1 MAPGGHIDKNG
12 NAPYTEHERTISFQ
26 VPGAAFGYR
35 KDTLLVTNKL
45 CRTAERRVPMG
56 NINKKVDKLIAKRQW
71 DKLLHNLGETNGD
84 SKMKIAKACGVSGGS
99 GCIDLLSVILNDR
112 EASDD
117 LLLETIDSLGK
128 IGNDRCI
135 TLLRYFRE
143 NVDQSKTPMISAVDS
158 SVRKIKVR
166 VAEME
171 RMTQ

>member
-1 MAPGGHIDKNG
+1 MDILTKIWNRLIL
-12 NAPYTEHERTISFQ
+12 NMKERYLSRSQ
-26 VPGAAFGYR
+26 GRLRVPQRRPRGTT
-35 KDTLLVTNKL
+35 KSSLM
-45 CRTAERRVPMG
+45 AERRVPMG

-71 DKLLHNLGETNGD
+71 DKLLHNLGETNGE

-143 NVDQSKTPMISAVDS
+143 NVDQSKAPMISAVDS

-171 RMTQ
+171 QMTQ

>member
-1 MAPGGHIDKNG
+1 MDLGGHIDKNEK
-12 NAPYTEHERTISFQ
+12 APYTEHEGTISFQ
-26 VPGAAFGYR
+26 VPGAGFGYR
-35 KDTLLVTNKL
+35 RDALRGTNKL

-56 NINKKVDKLIAKRQW
+56 NINKKVDKLIAKGQW

>member
-1 MAPGGHIDKNG
+1 
-12 NAPYTEHERTISFQ
+12 
-26 VPGAAFGYR
+26 
-35 KDTLLVTNKL
+35 
-45 CRTAERRVPMG
+45 MG

-84 SKMKIAKACGVSGGS
+84 SKMKIAKACGAAGGS

-117 LLLETIDSLGK
+117 LLMETIDSLGK

-158 SVRKIKVR
+158 SVRQIKVR
-166 VAEME
+166 VQEME

>member
-1 MAPGGHIDKNG
+1 
-12 NAPYTEHERTISFQ
+12 
-26 VPGAAFGYR
+26 
-35 KDTLLVTNKL
+35 
-45 CRTAERRVPMG
+45 MG

-71 DKLLHNLGETNGD
+71 DKLLHNL
-84 SKMKIAKACGVSGGS
+84 AKACGVSGGS

-143 NVDQSKTPMISAVDS
+143 NVDQSKAPMISAVDS

-171 RMTQ
+171 QMTQ

>member
-1 MAPGGHIDKNG
+1 
-12 NAPYTEHERTISFQ
+12 
-26 VPGAAFGYR
+26 
-35 KDTLLVTNKL
+35 
-45 CRTAERRVPMG
+45 MG

-112 EASDD
+112 EANDD

>member
-1 MAPGGHIDKNG
+1 MDAGGHIDKNG
-12 NAPYTEHERTISFQ
+12 KAPYTEYEGTIFFL
-26 VPGAAFGYR
+26 VPGVDFGYR
-35 KDTLLVTNKL
+35 KDTLLGINKF

-84 SKMKIAKACGVSGGS
+84 SKMKIAKACGISGGS

>member
-1 MAPGGHIDKNG
+1 
-12 NAPYTEHERTISFQ
+12 
-26 VPGAAFGYR
+26 
-35 KDTLLVTNKL
+35 
-45 CRTAERRVPMG
+45 MG

-117 LLLETIDSLGK
+117 LLLET
-128 IGNDRCI
+128 